1 MVAMMKATLLA
12 AGLVLGALIGTSTP
26 ASAMDPIT
34 FNRVLAT
41 VKAHNADFTQIFHCL
56 RKDPEEAT
64 FRYAILYFEIEAGL
78 KVLKANGSDSKQNA
92 RFVEAMM
99 TGVKFAPSDA
109 KDAALDPQCD
119 KIVNDFYVFNGN
131 GRPLIVRLDFLPNK
145 MP

>member
-1 MVAMMKATLLA
+1 MMKATLLA
-12 AGLVLGALIGTSTP
+12 AGLGLGVFLP
-26 ASAMDPIT
+26 AVPATAMDPVT
-34 FNRVLAT
+34 FDRVLAT
-41 VKAHNADFTQIFHCL
+41 VKAYGADFSQVFYCL

-64 FRYAILYFEIEAGL
+64 FRYAILHVEIENGL

-99 TGVKFAPSDA
+99 TGVKFAPADA